1 MPRTT
6 ETEALKKHTLFLYE
20 GDFDKLASFYPD
32 LGASVA
38 VRRIVRSQL
47 KLLEANLTKNPNM
60 EDLNNV

>member
-1 MPRTT
+1 MARTT
-6 ETEALKKHTLFLYE
+6 ETESLKKHTLFLYE

-47 KLLEANLTKNPNM
+47 KLLEANITKAPSL